1 MAEVVPGNCYA
12 AKGGRT
18 TRFWVV
24 LAVNKNSC
32 PMLGIDAD
40 GNVVSAQTYA
50 KYHLE
55 ARPIA
60 YKVDITQLR
69 FEV

>member
-1 MAEVVPGNCYA
+1 MAEVIPGNVYA

-18 TRFWVV
+18 TRFWIV
-24 LAVNKNSC
+24 LAVNKNTC
-32 PMLGIDAD
+32 PMIGIDAE
-40 GNVVSAQTYA
+40 GNIVSAQTYA
-50 KYHLE
+50 RYHLE

-60 YKVDITQLR
+60 YHVSLDQLV